1 MLGREDPVHVRGRVV
16 ATHVLRLDQCNTFHA
31 LFHTYSP
38 CRSPLLTRVISTL
51 STSSSSSLSPRAA
64 TVLPLPFLFYSNVA
78 PLHVRP
84 FKDFSFADD
93 TEKLYLLSCLL
104 AYMYPMSMLENHVM
118 SEVARMDTTSIS
130 LSVFLWELTRRRDI
144 LPKLRNEI
152 DPVMTD
158 ASLM

>member
-1 MLGREDPVHVRGRVV
+1 
-16 ATHVLRLDQCNTFHA
+16 
-31 LFHTYSP
+31 
-38 CRSPLLTRVISTL
+38 
-51 STSSSSSLSPRAA
+51 
-64 TVLPLPFLFYSNVA
+64 
-78 PLHVRP
+78 
-84 FKDFSFADD
+84 
-93 TEKLYLLSCLL
+93 
-104 AYMYPMSMLENHVM
+104 MYPMSMPENHVM